1 MLGPSTAME
10 SPPAPAPLVEM
21 VKRAGSP
28 VTPATNPDPYAVTYP
43 DAMESTWN
51 LNGEPERESCTA
63 CALVFHEISNL
74 INVTTE
80 KEKKH
85 T

>member
-1 MLGPSTAME
+1 MVKINFIVVSDKNLTSALLGPSTAME

-28 VTPATNPDPYAVTYP
+28 VTPATNPGPYAVTYP
-43 DAMESTWN
+43 DEIESTWN
-51 LNGEPERESCTA
+51 LNGEPEWNA
-63 CALVFHEISNL
+63 
-74 INVTTE
+74 E
-80 KEKKH
+80 KLDKNF